1 MSTFLMV
8 LTRNLTQPLRQL
20 TDKLTVLEPG
30 ENISAIPGSSDN
42 EIIFLTNAIQG
53 YLSEIYDQNQR
64 LTEQRKRTLI
74 AHYDAM
80 EAQLNPHFLY
90 NTLSV
95 IGMTGLASGNM
106 DVSNMCTE
114 LSQLLRYSL
123 SYTGQSVILS
133 QEIDNARHYL
143 YIMKIRY
150 EDDLE
155 YEWQLDDS
163 LNSITVPK
171 LILQPLIE
179 NCFQHGFHQAGVE
192 ISPPWKISIRSHC
205 DDTRWYLSISNNGAP
220 FPEEKFAALHQ
231 KLSGFTFT
239 GNQDMDY
246 ENTFRHQGYGLENT
260 ILRFHIYY
268 RGEEYFHV
276 SRNDSDNLTTVTIG
290 GPLKPEKLFSRS
302 TS

>member
-1 MSTFLMV
+1 MDCDPQRKLIHICRVHKTASYDQHLAFCNYVCSYVRLPYGSDT
-8 LTRNLTQPLRQL
+8 NLTQPLRQL
-20 TDKLTVLEPG
+20 TDKLIRLEPG
-30 ENISAIPGSSDN
+30 ENIPALPGSVDN

-64 LTEQRKRTLI
+64 LTEERHRTLI

-95 IGMTGLASGNM
+95 IGMTGLASGNT
-106 DVSNMCTE
+106 DVSDMCTE

-123 SYTGQSVILS
+123 SYTGQSVLLS

-150 EDDLE
+150 EDDLK

-163 LNSITVPK
+163 LNDITVPK

-179 NCFQHGFHQAGVE
+179 NCFQHGFHQAGTE
-192 ISPPWKISIRSHC
+192 ILSPMKVTDPFSPRQKQMVSFHC
-205 DDTRWYLSISNNGAP
+205 
-220 FPEEKFAALHQ
+220 Q
-231 KLSGFTFT
+231 
-239 GNQDMDY
+239 
-246 ENTFRHQGYGLENT
+246 
-260 ILRFHIYY
+260 
-268 RGEEYFHV
+268 
-276 SRNDSDNLTTVTIG
+276 
-290 GPLKPEKLFSRS
+290 
-302 TS
+302 